1 MNLTEELQVVDHL
14 HKIDAA
20 VERIASLREAV
31 GNKLDIAVDF
41 HGRPRPNGKA
51 VD

>member
-41 HGRPRPNGKA
+41 HGRVHAPWQSC
-51 VD
+51 